1 MGSLLEYKKKRKF
14 DRTPEPAGK
23 EAARARGNSFVVQM
37 HDATRLHWDLRLE
50 IDGVLKSWA
59 VPKGPSLNPAD
70 KRLAVMTEDH
80 PLEYGGFEGVIPD
93 GQYGAGPVM
102 VWDNGTYKPLHDEP
116 AGTQVANGE
125 IKFALRGKKLRGSFV
140 LVKIKSR
147 RDDRGKSKGTE
158 WLLIK
163 HKDDA
168 VDPQWDVEQ
177 HNRSVLTARTIEE
190 ILEGMP
196 ASSEMLELDPAKLPG
211 ARKAPMPEKLEPML
225 AHLADKPFSDP
236 QWLFEIKWDGVRALS
251 WIRKGKLEMRAR
263 SGRTITAQY
272 PELAELAEHV
282 DAQDAL
288 LDGEIVVLEPSGRS
302 SFERL
307 QQRMNVAK
315 PTARQVAE
323 NPVLLY
329 VFDLLYLDGYDLR
342 DAPLLQRKRLLQQRL
357 SPYGPFRYADHMPE
371 KGRELY
377 ELASQQGLEG
387 MVAKHAQSTYVG
399 KRSNAWLKIKITKE
413 LDAVVGGWTEPRGS
427 RSHFGALLLGL
438 YEGDKLKFIGGVG
451 TGFDGGKLKQIF
463 DQLEPLARARSP
475 FEVTPK
481 YKEKCYWVEPKLVA
495 RVRYGEWTGEG
506 HIRHPVFISLRDDVN
521 PRDCVKDAETPLH
534 VEERPAVEAPAVVR
548 APKMAGTALTGEKAV
563 GKELLGGRAE
573 NVLIELDGKRQR
585 LSNLNKVYFPES
597 RITKREV
604 LAYYFQIARHIL
616 PFLAER
622 PMVLRRYPDGITGQP
637 FFQKDAG
644 ESYPEW
650 MEIAEVDSETERR
663 TIRYFLCNDVSA
675 LLYLTNLGCIDHN
688 PWPSRREDLE
698 RPDYL
703 FFDLDPTEDTEYDVT
718 VEVGRKLMEKLDAL
732 GLEAFPKTSGADGL
746 HLWLPLERAYNYEQT
761 RTFSEIVARLVAA
774 ENPKLVTMERVVAKR
789 PKGKVL
795 IDSVQNAFGRP
806 LASPWSVRAKPKA
819 PLSAPLWAKELKR
832 GLKPEQFTLK
842 TILARLKKEGDP
854 WAKFWRR
861 RQRLEAAFEALSKQ
875 V

>member
-1 MGSLLEYKKKRKF
+1 MGSLVEYKKKRKF
-14 DRTPEPAGK
+14 ERTPEPAGK

-102 VWDNGTYKPLHDEP
+102 VWDNGTYKPLYDEP

-147 RDDRGKSKGTE
+147 RDDRGKSKNNE

-168 VDPQWDVEQ
+168 VDAQWDLEQ
-177 HNRSVLTARTIEE
+177 HDRSVLTGRTIEE

-211 ARKAPMPEKLEPML
+211 ARKAPMPDSLEPML
-225 AHLADKPFSDP
+225 AQLADNPFSDP
-236 QWLFEIKWDGVRALS
+236 QWLFEIKWDGWRTLA
-251 WIRKGKLEMRAR
+251 WIRKGKLELRAR

-272 PELAELAEHV
+272 PDLSELPEHV
-282 DAQDAL
+282 DAEQAI
-288 LDGEIVVLEPSGRS
+288 LDGEIVVLEPDGRS
-302 SFERL
+302 SFDRL
-307 QQRMNVAK
+307 QQRMNMSK
-315 PTARQVAE
+315 PSEKQLRE
-323 NPVLLY
+323 NPVMCYL
-329 VFDLLYLDGYDLR
+329 FDLLYLDGYDLR
-342 DAPLLQRKRLLQQRL
+342 DVPLLQRKRLLHQRL
-357 SPYGPFRYADHMPE
+357 SPGGRFRYSDHMPE

-377 ELASQQGLEG
+377 DLAKAQGLEG
-387 MVAKHAQSTYVG
+387 ILGKHIQSTYSG
-399 KRSNAWLKIKITKE
+399 KRSSAWLKFKITQQ

-438 YEGDKLKFIGGVG
+438 YEGKALKFIGGVG
-451 TGFDGGKLKQIF
+451 TGFDGEKLASIFAKLK
-463 DQLEPLARARSP
+463 PLASEKCP
-475 FEVTPK
+475 FDVKPQ
-481 YKEKCYWVEPKLVA
+481 YKEKCYWAEPKLVA
-495 RVRYGEWTGEG
+495 SLRYGEWTGEG
-506 HIRHPVFISLRDDVN
+506 HIRHPVFLRMRDDAD
-521 PRDCVKDAETPLH
+521 PRHCIREAETPLH
-534 VEERPAVEAPAVVR
+534 VDERPAVQAPAVVF
-548 APKMAGTALTGEKAV
+548 APKMAGNALTGEKAV
-563 GKELLGGRAE
+563 GKELLSGRAE
-573 NVLIELDGKRQR
+573 NVLIELNGKRQR

-604 LAYYFQIARHIL
+604 LAYYFQIAGRIL
-616 PFLAER
+616 PYLAER

-663 TIRYFLCNDVSA
+663 TIRYFLCNEVSA

-688 PWPSRREDLE
+688 PWPSRRDDLE

-703 FFDLDPTEDTEYDVT
+703 FFDLDPTEGTDYAVT
-718 VEVGRKLMEKLDAL
+718 VDVGRKLMEKLDAL

-746 HLWLPLERAYNYEQT
+746 HLWLPLEREYNYEQT

-789 PKGKVL
+789 PRGKVL

-819 PLSAPLWAKELKR
+819 PLSVPLWPKELKR
-832 GLKPEQFTLK
+832 GLKPERFTLK
-842 TILARLKKEGDP
+842 TIFVRLKKEGDP
-854 WAKFWRR
+854 WAKFWQR
-861 RQRLEAAFEALSKQ
+861 RQHLEAAFDALSRQ
-875 V
+875 M

>member
-1 MGSLLEYKKKRKF
+1 
-14 DRTPEPAGK
+14 
-23 EAARARGNSFVVQM
+23 GNSFVVQM

-147 RDDRGKSKGTE
+147 RDDRGRSKGNE

-177 HNRSVLTARTIEE
+177 HNRSVLTGRTIGE
-190 ILEGMP
+190 IFEGMP
-196 ASSEMLELDPAKLPG
+196 ASHEMLELDPAKLPG
-211 ARKAPMPEKLEPML
+211 ARKAPMPDSLEPML
-225 AHLADKPFSDP
+225 AQLADKPFSDP
-236 QWLFEIKWDGVRALS
+236 QWLFEIKWDGWRTLA
-251 WIRKGKLEMRAR
+251 WIRKGKLELRAR

-272 PELAELAEHV
+272 PDLRELPEHV
-282 DAQDAL
+282 DAEQAI
-288 LDGEIVVLEPSGRS
+288 LDGEIVVLEPDGRS
-302 SFERL
+302 SFDRL
-307 QQRMNVAK
+307 QQRMNMSK
-315 PTARQVAE
+315 PSEKQLRE
-323 NPVLLY
+323 NPVMCYL
-329 VFDLLYLDGYDLR
+329 FDLLYLDGYDLR
-342 DAPLLQRKRLLQQRL
+342 DVPLLRRKRLLHQRL
-357 SPYGPFRYADHMPE
+357 SPGGRFRYSDHMPE

-377 ELASQQGLEG
+377 DLAKAQGLEG
-387 MVAKHAQSTYVG
+387 ILGKHIQSTYSS
-399 KRSNAWLKIKITKE
+399 KRSSAWLKFKITQE

-438 YEGDKLKFIGGVG
+438 YEGKTLKFIGGVG
-451 TGFDGGKLKQIF
+451 TGFDGEKLASIF
-463 DQLEPLARARSP
+463 ASLKPLAREKCP
-475 FEVTPK
+475 FEVKPQ
-481 YKEKCYWVEPKLVA
+481 YKEKCYWAEPKLVA
-495 RVRYGEWTGEG
+495 SVRYGEWTGEG
-506 HIRHPVFISLRDDVN
+506 HIRHPVFLRMRDDVD
-521 PRDCVKDAETPLH
+521 PRDCIREAETPLH
-534 VEERPAVEAPAVVR
+534 VEERPEVQAPAVVS
-548 APKMAGTALTGEKAV
+548 APKMAGNALAGEKAV
-563 GKELLGGRAE
+563 GKELLTGRAD

-585 LSNLNKVYFPES
+585 LSNLNKMYYPES

-604 LAYYFQIARHIL
+604 LAYYFQIAERIV
-616 PFLAER
+616 PYLAER

-650 MEIAEVDSETERR
+650 MQIAEVDSETERR

-688 PWPSRREDLE
+688 PWPSRRDDLE

-703 FFDLDPTEDTEYDVT
+703 FFDLDPTEDTDYAVT
-718 VEVGRKLMEKLDAL
+718 VEVGRKVMEKLEAL
-732 GLEAFPKTSGADGL
+732 GLEVFPKTSGADGL
-746 HLWLPLERAYNYEQT
+746 HLWLPLEREYNYEQT

-774 ENPKLVTMERVVAKR
+774 ENPKLVTMER
-789 PKGKVL
+789 
-795 IDSVQNAFGRP
+795 
-806 LASPWSVRAKPKA
+806 
-819 PLSAPLWAKELKR
+819 
-832 GLKPEQFTLK
+832 
-842 TILARLKKEGDP
+842 
-854 WAKFWRR
+854 
-861 RQRLEAAFEALSKQ
+861 
-875 V
+875 